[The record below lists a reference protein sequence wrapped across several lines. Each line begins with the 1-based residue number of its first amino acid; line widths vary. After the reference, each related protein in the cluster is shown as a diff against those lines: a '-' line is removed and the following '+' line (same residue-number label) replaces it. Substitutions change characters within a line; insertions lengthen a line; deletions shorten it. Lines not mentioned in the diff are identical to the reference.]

1 MSRKNKDFQKTIL
14 GIVICMLVGLL
25 AWNIGVTVTRQQL
38 SKLYYRQVAALM
50 TMVTEQYPEVDTAR
64 WIQVLN
70 DDTAAENGDELQAGR
85 ELLQRY
91 GILSD
96 TMPEIRA
103 EQIQRRLQTAG
114 NLLWL
119 IVDMGILVGVFLYQR
134 RRNQKVDEFVQYIR
148 RIEQGV
154 YQIPLDENE
163 EEELSELKN
172 ELYKITVMLRET
184 AELSKKQKR
193 ALSDSV
199 SDISHQLKTPLTS
212 CLILLDNMAE
222 STHMEEGTRRQFLAE
237 ITRQLTSVNWLVQ
250 VLLKLSRLDAGVV
263 ELKEEEIRIQQLL
276 EQAIDKVALLAEWKE
291 ISIQVSGEMQAVISG
306 DERWLQEAFINLIK
320 NAIEHSPAKGEIQIT
335 VEDNQVYTGVRIRD
349 YGCGISMEEQ
359 KHIFE
364 RFYRSS
370 AAKEDSVGIG
380 LALAQEIIKR
390 GNGSLTV
397 ESEVGQGTTFLI
409 KFLKCH

>member
-25 AWNIGVTVTRQQL
+25 VWNIGVTVTRQQL

-70 DDTAAENGDELQAGR
+70 DDTAAGNEDELQAGR

-119 IVDMGILVGVFLYQR
+119 IVDMGILMGVFLYQR

-148 RIEQGV
+148 RIEQGI

-163 EEELSELKN
+163 EEELSDLKN

-212 CLILLDNMAE
+212 CLILLDNMTE
-222 STHMEEGTRRQFLAE
+222 STHMEEGTRRQFVAE

-276 EQAIDKVALLAEWKE
+276 EQAIDKVVLLAEWKE
-291 ISIQVSGEMQAVISG
+291 ISIQVSGELQAVIRG
-306 DERWLQEAFINLIK
+306 DARWLQEAFINLIK
-320 NAIEHSPAKGEIQIT
+320 NAIEHSPAKSEIQIT

>member
-70 DDTAAENGDELQAGR
+70 DDTAAGNEDELQAGR

-119 IVDMGILVGVFLYQR
+119 IVDMGILMGVFLYQR

-212 CLILLDNMAE
+212 CLILLDNMTE
-222 STHMEEGTRRQFLAE
+222 STHMEEGTRRQFVAE

-291 ISIQVSGEMQAVISG
+291 ISIQVSGELQAVIRG
-306 DERWLQEAFINLIK
+306 DARWLQEAFINLIK
-320 NAIEHSPAKGEIQIT
+320 NAIEHSPAKSEIQIT

>member
-70 DDTAAENGDELQAGR
+70 DDTAAENEDELQAGR

-96 TMPEIRA
+96 TMPGIQA

-119 IVDMGILVGVFLYQR
+119 IVDMGILMGVFLYQR

-212 CLILLDNMAE
+212 CLILLDNMTE
-222 STHMEEGTRRQFLAE
+222 STHMEEGTRRQFVAE

-276 EQAIDKVALLAEWKE
+276 EQSIDKVALLAEWKE
-291 ISIQVSGEMQAVISG
+291 ISIQVSGELQAVIRG
-306 DERWLQEAFINLIK
+306 DARWLQEAFINLIK
-320 NAIEHSPAKGEIQIT
+320 NAIEHSPAKKREYIKKIYKEKKQSRTNGYSAFIICSGLSYSLGLLYSCVKSVMSVLRVRLLPADSLERNPVFHPTIQ
-335 VEDNQVYTGVRIRD
+335 
-349 YGCGISMEEQ
+349 S
-359 KHIFE
+359 
-364 RFYRSS
+364 YR
-370 AAKEDSVGIG
+370 
-380 LALAQEIIKR
+380 
-390 GNGSLTV
+390 T
-397 ESEVGQGTTFLI
+397 SENPL
-409 KFLKCH
+409 HE

>member
-70 DDTAAENGDELQAGR
+70 DDTAAENEDELQAGR

-154 YQIPLDENE
+154 YQISLDENE

-212 CLILLDNMAE
+212 CLILLDNMTE
-222 STHMEEGTRRQFLAE
+222 STHMEEGTRRQFVAE

-291 ISIQVSGEMQAVISG
+291 ISIQVSGELQAVIRG
-306 DERWLQEAFINLIK
+306 DARWLQEAFINLIK
-320 NAIEHSPAKGEIQIT
+320 NAIEHSPAKSEIQIT

>member
-70 DDTAAENGDELQAGR
+70 DDTAAENEDELQAGR

-119 IVDMGILVGVFLYQR
+119 IVDMGILMGVFLYQR

-291 ISIQVSGEMQAVISG
+291 ISIQVSGELQAVISG

-335 VEDNQVYTGVRIRD
+335 VEDNQVYTRVRIRD

>member
-96 TMPEIRA
+96 TMPGIQA

-119 IVDMGILVGVFLYQR
+119 IVDMGILMGVFLYQR

>member
-119 IVDMGILVGVFLYQR
+119 IVDMGILMGVFLYQR

>member
-119 IVDMGILVGVFLYQR
+119 IVDMGILMGVFLYQR

-291 ISIQVSGEMQAVISG
+291 ISIQVSGEMQAVIRG

-320 NAIEHSPAKGEIQIT
+320 NAIEHSPAKSEIQIT

>member
-119 IVDMGILVGVFLYQR
+119 IVDMGILMGVFLYQR

-148 RIEQGV
+148 RIEQGI

-212 CLILLDNMAE
+212 CLILLDNMTE
-222 STHMEEGTRRQFLAE
+222 STHMEEGTRRQFVAE

-291 ISIQVSGEMQAVISG
+291 ISIQVSGELQAVIRG
-306 DERWLQEAFINLIK
+306 DARWLQEAFINLIK
-320 NAIEHSPAKGEIQIT
+320 NAIEHSPAKSEIQIT

-370 AAKEDSVGIG
+370 TAKEDSVGIG

>member
-96 TMPEIRA
+96 TMPGIQA

-154 YQIPLDENE
+154 YHIPLDENE

-291 ISIQVSGEMQAVISG
+291 ISIQVSGEMQAVIRG

-320 NAIEHSPAKGEIQIT
+320 NAIEHSPAKSEIQIT

>member
-14 GIVICMLVGLL
+14 GIVIYMLVGLL

-50 TMVTEQYPEVDTAR
+50 TMVSEQYPEVDTGR

-70 DDTAAENGDELQAGR
+70 DDTAAENEDELQAGR

-96 TMPEIRA
+96 TMPGIQA

-119 IVDMGILVGVFLYQR
+119 IVDMGILMGVFLYQR

-222 STHMEEGTRRQFLAE
+222 STHMEEGTRRQFVAE

-291 ISIQVSGEMQAVISG
+291 ISIQVSGEMQAVIRG

-320 NAIEHSPAKGEIQIT
+320 NAIEHSPAKREIQIT

-370 AAKEDSVGIG
+370 TAKEDSVGIG

-397 ESEVGQGTTFLI
+397 ESVVGQGTTFLI

>member
-70 DDTAAENGDELQAGR
+70 DDTTVGNDDELQAGR

-96 TMPEIRA
+96 TMPGIQA
-103 EQIQRRLQTAG
+103 EQIQRRLQTVG

-119 IVDMGILVGVFLYQR
+119 IVDMGILMGVFLYQR

-212 CLILLDNMAE
+212 CLILLDNMTE
-222 STHMEEGTRRQFLAE
+222 STHMEEGTRRQFVAE

-291 ISIQVSGEMQAVISG
+291 ISIQVSGEMQAVIRG

-370 AAKEDSVGIG
+370 TAKEDSVGIG

>member
-50 TMVTEQYPEVDTAR
+50 TMVIEQYPEVDTAR

-70 DDTAAENGDELQAGR
+70 DDTAAGNEDELQSGR
-85 ELLQRY
+85 ELLQMY

-96 TMPEIRA
+96 TMPGIRA

-291 ISIQVSGEMQAVISG
+291 ISIQVSGELQAVIRG
-306 DERWLQEAFINLIK
+306 DARWLQEAFINLIK
-320 NAIEHSPAKGEIQIT
+320 NAIEHSPAKSEIQIA

-370 AAKEDSVGIG
+370 TAKEDSVGIG

>member
-70 DDTAAENGDELQAGR
+70 DDTAAGNEDELQSGK
-85 ELLQRY
+85 ELLQMY

-96 TMPEIRA
+96 TMPGMQA
-103 EQIQRRLQTAG
+103 EQIQKRLQTAG

-276 EQAIDKVALLAEWKE
+276 EQSIDKVALLAEWKE
-291 ISIQVSGEMQAVISG
+291 ISIQVSGELQAVIRS
-306 DERWLQEAFINLIK
+306 DARWLQEAFINLIK
-320 NAIEHSPAKGEIQIT
+320 NAIEHSPAKSEIQIM

-370 AAKEDSVGIG
+370 TAKEDSVGIG

>member
-119 IVDMGILVGVFLYQR
+119 IVDMGILMGVFLYQR
-134 RRNQKVDEFVQYIR
+134 RRNQKVDEFVQYIQ

-154 YQIPLDENE
+154 YHIPLDENE

-291 ISIQVSGEMQAVISG
+291 ISIQVSGEMQAVIRG

-320 NAIEHSPAKGEIQIT
+320 NAIEHSPAKSEIQIT

>member
-70 DDTAAENGDELQAGR
+70 DDTTVGNDDELQAGR

-96 TMPEIRA
+96 TMPGIQA

-119 IVDMGILVGVFLYQR
+119 IVDMGILMGVFLYQR

-212 CLILLDNMAE
+212 CLILLDNMTE
-222 STHMEEGTRRQFLAE
+222 STHMEEGTRRQFVAE

-291 ISIQVSGEMQAVISG
+291 ISIQVSGEMQAVIRG

-370 AAKEDSVGIG
+370 TAKEDSVGIG

>member
-1 MSRKNKDFQKTIL
+1 MGRKNKDFQKTIL

-119 IVDMGILVGVFLYQR
+119 IVDMGILMGVFLYQR

-222 STHMEEGTRRQFLAE
+222 STHMEEGTRRQFVAE

-370 AAKEDSVGIG
+370 TAKEDSVGIG

-397 ESEVGQGTTFLI
+397 ESVVGQGTTFLI

>member
-70 DDTAAENGDELQAGR
+70 DDTAEGNEDELQSGK

-96 TMPEIRA
+96 TMPGIQA
-103 EQIQRRLQTAG
+103 EQIQKRLQTAG

-276 EQAIDKVALLAEWKE
+276 EQSIDKVALLAEWKE
-291 ISIQVSGEMQAVISG
+291 ISIQVSGELQAVIRG
-306 DERWLQEAFINLIK
+306 DARWLQEAFINLIK
-320 NAIEHSPAKGEIQIT
+320 NAIEHSPAKSEIQIT

-370 AAKEDSVGIG
+370 TAKEDSIGIG

>member
-70 DDTAAENGDELQAGR
+70 DDTAAGNEDELQAGR

-119 IVDMGILVGVFLYQR
+119 IVDMGILMGVFLYQR

-212 CLILLDNMAE
+212 CLILLDNMTE
-222 STHMEEGTRRQFLAE
+222 STHMEEGTRRQFVAE

-291 ISIQVSGEMQAVISG
+291 ISIQVSGELQAVIRG
-306 DERWLQEAFINLIK
+306 DARWLQEAFINLIK
-320 NAIEHSPAKGEIQIT
+320 NAIEHSPAKSEIQIT

-397 ESEVGQGTTFLI
+397 ESVVGQGTTFLI

>member
-70 DDTAAENGDELQAGR
+70 DDTAAGNEDELQAGR

-96 TMPEIRA
+96 TMPGIRA

-119 IVDMGILVGVFLYQR
+119 IVDMGILMGVFLYQR

-163 EEELSELKN
+163 EEELSNLKN

-212 CLILLDNMAE
+212 CLILLDNMTE
-222 STHMEEGTRRQFLAE
+222 STHMEEGTRRQFVAE

-291 ISIQVSGEMQAVISG
+291 ISIQVSGELQAVIRG
-306 DERWLQEAFINLIK
+306 DARWLQEAFINLIK
-320 NAIEHSPAKGEIQIT
+320 NAIEHSPAKSEIQIT

-397 ESEVGQGTTFLI
+397 ESVVGQGTTFLI

>member
-70 DDTAAENGDELQAGR
+70 DDTAAGNEDELQSGK
-85 ELLQRY
+85 ELLQMY
-91 GILSD
+91 GILSN
-96 TMPEIRA
+96 TMPGIQA
-103 EQIQRRLQTAG
+103 EQIQKRLQTAG

-291 ISIQVSGEMQAVISG
+291 ISIQVSGELQAVIRG

-320 NAIEHSPAKGEIQIT
+320 NAIEHSPAKSEIQIT

-370 AAKEDSVGIG
+370 TAKEDSVGIG

>member
-50 TMVTEQYPEVDTAR
+50 TMVSEQYPEVDTAR

-70 DDTAAENGDELQAGR
+70 DDTAAENEDELQAGR

-96 TMPEIRA
+96 TMPGIQA
-103 EQIQRRLQTAG
+103 EQIQKRLQTAG

-222 STHMEEGTRRQFLAE
+222 STHMEEGTRRQFVAE

-291 ISIQVSGEMQAVISG
+291 ISIQISGEMQAVIRG

-320 NAIEHSPAKGEIQIT
+320 NAIEHSPAKREIQIT

-370 AAKEDSVGIG
+370 TAKEDSVGIG

-397 ESEVGQGTTFLI
+397 ESVVGQGTTFLI

>member
-70 DDTAAENGDELQAGR
+70 DDTAAGNEDELQAGR

-119 IVDMGILVGVFLYQR
+119 IVDMGILMGVFLYQR

-212 CLILLDNMAE
+212 CLILLDNMTE
-222 STHMEEGTRRQFLAE
+222 STHMEEGTRRQFVAE

-291 ISIQVSGEMQAVISG
+291 ISIQVSGELQAVIRG
-306 DERWLQEAFINLIK
+306 DARWLQEAFINLIK
-320 NAIEHSPAKGEIQIT
+320 NAIEHSPAKSEIQIT

-370 AAKEDSVGIG
+370 TAKEDSVGIG

>member
-96 TMPEIRA
+96 TMPGIQA

-291 ISIQVSGEMQAVISG
+291 ISIQVSGEMQAVIRG

-320 NAIEHSPAKGEIQIT
+320 NAIEHSPAKSEIQIT

-370 AAKEDSVGIG
+370 VAKEDSVGIG

>member
-70 DDTAAENGDELQAGR
+70 DDTAAGNEDELQAGR

-96 TMPEIRA
+96 TMPGIQA

-119 IVDMGILVGVFLYQR
+119 IVDMGILMGVFLYQR

-154 YQIPLDENE
+154 YQILLDENE

-212 CLILLDNMAE
+212 CLILLDNMTE
-222 STHMEEGTRRQFLAE
+222 STHMEEGTRRQFVAE

-276 EQAIDKVALLAEWKE
+276 EQSIDKVALLAEWKE
-291 ISIQVSGEMQAVISG
+291 ISIQVSGELQAVIRG
-306 DERWLQEAFINLIK
+306 DARWLQEAFINLIK
-320 NAIEHSPAKGEIQIT
+320 NAIEHSPAKSEIQIT

-397 ESEVGQGTTFLI
+397 ESVVGQGTTFLI

>member
-70 DDTAAENGDELQAGR
+70 DDTAAENEDELQAGR

-119 IVDMGILVGVFLYQR
+119 IVDMGILMGVFLYQR

-212 CLILLDNMAE
+212 CLILLDNMTE
-222 STHMEEGTRRQFLAE
+222 STHMEEGTRRQFVAE
-237 ITRQLTSVNWLVQ
+237 IIRQLTSVNWLVQ

-291 ISIQVSGEMQAVISG
+291 ISIQVSGELQAVIRG
-306 DERWLQEAFINLIK
+306 DARWLQEAFINLIK
-320 NAIEHSPAKGEIQIT
+320 NAIEHSPAKSEIQIT

-370 AAKEDSVGIG
+370 TAKEDSVGIG

-397 ESEVGQGTTFLI
+397 ESVVGQGTTFLI

>member
-1 MSRKNKDFQKTIL
+1 
-14 GIVICMLVGLL
+14 
-25 AWNIGVTVTRQQL
+25 
-38 SKLYYRQVAALM
+38 
-50 TMVTEQYPEVDTAR
+50 
-64 WIQVLN
+64 
-70 DDTAAENGDELQAGR
+70 
-85 ELLQRY
+85 
-91 GILSD
+91 
-96 TMPEIRA
+96 
-103 EQIQRRLQTAG
+103 
-114 NLLWL
+114 
-119 IVDMGILVGVFLYQR
+119 
-134 RRNQKVDEFVQYIR
+134 
-148 RIEQGV
+148 
-154 YQIPLDENE
+154 
-163 EEELSELKN
+163 
-172 ELYKITVMLRET
+172 
-184 AELSKKQKR
+184 
-193 ALSDSV
+193 
-199 SDISHQLKTPLTS
+199 
-212 CLILLDNMAE
+212 
-222 STHMEEGTRRQFLAE
+222 MEEGTRRQFLAE

>member
-70 DDTAAENGDELQAGR
+70 DDTAAENENELQAGR

-119 IVDMGILVGVFLYQR
+119 IVDMGILMGVFLYQR

-212 CLILLDNMAE
+212 CLILLDNMTE
-222 STHMEEGTRRQFLAE
+222 STHMEEGTRRQFVAE
-237 ITRQLTSVNWLVQ
+237 IIRQLTSVNWLVQ

-291 ISIQVSGEMQAVISG
+291 ISIQVSGELQAVIRG
-306 DERWLQEAFINLIK
+306 DARWLQEAFINLIK
-320 NAIEHSPAKGEIQIT
+320 NAIEHSPAKSEIQIT

-370 AAKEDSVGIG
+370 TAKEDSVGIG

-397 ESEVGQGTTFLI
+397 ESVVGQGTTFLI

>member
-70 DDTAAENGDELQAGR
+70 DDTAAGNEDELQSGK
-85 ELLQRY
+85 ELLQMY

-96 TMPEIRA
+96 TMPGIQA
-103 EQIQRRLQTAG
+103 EQIQKRLQTAG

-263 ELKEEEIRIQQLL
+263 ELKEEKIRIQQLL

-291 ISIQVSGEMQAVISG
+291 ISIQVSGELQAVIRG
-306 DERWLQEAFINLIK
+306 DARWLQEAFINLIK
-320 NAIEHSPAKGEIQIT
+320 NAIEHSPAKSEIQIT

>member
-70 DDTAAENGDELQAGR
+70 DDTAAENEDELQAGR

-103 EQIQRRLQTAG
+103 EQIQRQLQIAG

-119 IVDMGILVGVFLYQR
+119 IVDMGILMGVFLYQR

-212 CLILLDNMAE
+212 CLILLDNMTE
-222 STHMEEGTRRQFLAE
+222 STHMEEGTRRQFVAE

-291 ISIQVSGEMQAVISG
+291 ISIQVSGELQAVIRG
-306 DERWLQEAFINLIK
+306 DARWLQEAFINLIK
-320 NAIEHSPAKGEIQIT
+320 NAIEHSPAKSEIQIT

-370 AAKEDSVGIG
+370 TAKEDSVGIG

>member
-25 AWNIGVTVTRQQL
+25 VWNIGVTVTRQQL

-70 DDTAAENGDELQAGR
+70 DDTAAENEDELQAGR

-119 IVDMGILVGVFLYQR
+119 IVDMGILMGVFLYQR

-212 CLILLDNMAE
+212 CLILLDNMTE
-222 STHMEEGTRRQFLAE
+222 STHMEEGTRRQFVAE

-291 ISIQVSGEMQAVISG
+291 ISIQVSGELQAVIRG
-306 DERWLQEAFINLIK
+306 DARWLQEAFINLIK
-320 NAIEHSPAKGEIQIT
+320 NAIEHSPAKSEIQIT

-370 AAKEDSVGIG
+370 TAKEDSVGIG

>member
-119 IVDMGILVGVFLYQR
+119 IVDMGILMGVFLYQR

-184 AELSKKQKR
+184 AELSKKQKQ

-263 ELKEEEIRIQQLL
+263 ELKEEKIRIQQLL

>member
-70 DDTAAENGDELQAGR
+70 DDTAAENEDELQAGR

-119 IVDMGILVGVFLYQR
+119 IVDMGILMGVFLYQR

-212 CLILLDNMAE
+212 CLILLDNMTE
-222 STHMEEGTRRQFLAE
+222 STHMEEGTRRQFVAE

-276 EQAIDKVALLAEWKE
+276 EQSIDKVALLAEWKE
-291 ISIQVSGEMQAVISG
+291 ISIQVSGELQAVIRG
-306 DERWLQEAFINLIK
+306 DARWLQEAFINLIK
-320 NAIEHSPAKGEIQIT
+320 NAIEHSPAKSEIQIT

-397 ESEVGQGTTFLI
+397 ESVVGQGTTFLI

>member
-70 DDTAAENGDELQAGR
+70 DDTAAENEDELQAGR

-119 IVDMGILVGVFLYQR
+119 IVDMGILMGVFLYQR

-212 CLILLDNMAE
+212 CLILLDNMTE
-222 STHMEEGTRRQFLAE
+222 STHMEEGTRRQFVAE

-276 EQAIDKVALLAEWKE
+276 EQSIDKVALLAEWKE
-291 ISIQVSGEMQAVISG
+291 ISIQVSGELQAVIRG
-306 DERWLQEAFINLIK
+306 DARWLQEAFINLIK
-320 NAIEHSPAKGEIQIT
+320 NAIEHSPAKSEIQIT

>member
-119 IVDMGILVGVFLYQR
+119 IVDMGILMGVFLYQR

-291 ISIQVSGEMQAVISG
+291 ISIQVSGEMQAVIRG

>member
-70 DDTAAENGDELQAGR
+70 DDTAAGNEDELQAGR

-96 TMPEIRA
+96 TMPGIQA

-119 IVDMGILVGVFLYQR
+119 IVDMGILMGVFLYQR

-212 CLILLDNMAE
+212 CLILLDNMTE
-222 STHMEEGTRRQFLAE
+222 STHMEEGTRRQFVAE

-291 ISIQVSGEMQAVISG
+291 ISIQVSGELQAVIRG
-306 DERWLQEAFINLIK
+306 DARWLQEAFINLIK
-320 NAIEHSPAKGEIQIT
+320 NAIEHSPAKSEIQIT

>member
-50 TMVTEQYPEVDTAR
+50 TMVTEQYSEVDTAR

-70 DDTAAENGDELQAGR
+70 DDTAAGNEDELQSGK
-85 ELLQRY
+85 ELLQMY

-96 TMPEIRA
+96 TMPGIQA
-103 EQIQRRLQTAG
+103 EQIQKRLQTAG

-276 EQAIDKVALLAEWKE
+276 EQSIDKVALLAEWKE
-291 ISIQVSGEMQAVISG
+291 ISIQVSGELQAVIRG
-306 DERWLQEAFINLIK
+306 DARWFQEAFINLIK
-320 NAIEHSPAKGEIQIT
+320 NAIEHSPAKSEIQIT

>member
-96 TMPEIRA
+96 TMPGIQA

-291 ISIQVSGEMQAVISG
+291 ISIQVSGEMQAVIRG

-320 NAIEHSPAKGEIQIT
+320 NAIEHSPAKSEIQIT

>member
-70 DDTAAENGDELQAGR
+70 DDTAAENEDELQAGR

-119 IVDMGILVGVFLYQR
+119 IVDMGILMGVFLYQR

-212 CLILLDNMAE
+212 CLILLDNMTE
-222 STHMEEGTRRQFLAE
+222 STHMEEGTRRQFVAE

-291 ISIQVSGEMQAVISG
+291 ISIQVSGELQAVIRG
-306 DERWLQEAFINLIK
+306 DARWLQEAFINLIK
-320 NAIEHSPAKGEIQIT
+320 NAIEHSPAKSEIQIT

-380 LALAQEIIKR
+380 LALEIIKR